1 MDLKEFEKAYRYKKE
16 AANSAVTSVFFGFH
30 AKKKQ
35 RVKIFVKEALQNQVV
50 EDLYFGEES
59 PATLKNFLDIL
70 EKIEKKM
77 ATTKSI
83 NTFEKIFKQFDV
95 DNSGELSRG

>member
-1 MDLKEFEKAYRYKKE
+1 MKIKI
-16 AANSAVTSVFFGFH
+16 N
-30 AKKKQ
+30 KKQ
-35 RVKIFVKEALQNQVV
+35 VINEITEEEYEFVKEALENQVV

-59 PATLKNFLDIL
+59 AATLKKFLDIL

-95 DNSGELSRG
+95 DD